1 MLHVEI
7 GKEINKFK
15 DILWFTKQDYKISW
29 NFQVHKYMLL
39 SGMGHSHK
47 KV

>member
-1 MLHVEI
+1 MQKFA
-7 GKEINKFK
+7 KEINIFK
-15 DILWFTKQDYKISW
+15 DILWFTKEDYQIAC

-47 KV
+47 RV